1 MKVRFVS
8 GYSCCYKSKR
18 NAPAL
23 RKSLRSGRRGA
34 RWRGVL
40 AREAILHARV
50 CFTRPAIFKSL
61 RLGEFSTVMQTLG
74 ILVKSVV
81 KVAIKVCSFCGKCLF
96 LFMIKILENSEL
108 KRNYWNRTAAMYPGI
123 KLSEN
128 V

>member
-1 MKVRFVS
+1 
-8 GYSCCYKSKR
+8 
-18 NAPAL
+18 
-23 RKSLRSGRRGA
+23 
-34 RWRGVL
+34 
-40 AREAILHARV
+40 
-50 CFTRPAIFKSL
+50 
-61 RLGEFSTVMQTLG
+61 MQTLG

-108 KRNYWNRTAAMYPGI
+108 KRNYWDRTTAMYPGI